1 MAQAVIGSLLVQLGM
16 DAGEFDKNV
25 SKAGQQMDKLEMH
38 LQRAASVAKAAGMAL
53 AGALAG
59 MATGIAVG
67 VRSAIN
73 MADEMDE
80 MAQKVGLSVE
90 ALSRL
95 RYAAEISGV
104 PIDVLSTGV
113 RKLSQ
118 AMEVVAS
125 GDVTGAVARSLA
137 ALGVSATSA
146 NGQLRPTEDVL
157 IDIAEAFARAQD
169 GAGKT
174 AIAMNIFGKSG
185 AELIPFLNQGRAGI
199 AALTDEADKFGVTLS
214 GSTAKAA
221 GEFNEHLDKMA
232 QMTKGAFNRLA
243 GELLPGLNSLAQYLE
258 TSASKFDG
266 LGYATRLAGYAF
278 DKFMSYLI
286 AVDHLLQVS
295 IIRLQGY
302 GAALMA
308 VGQLDFDAASA
319 AWAKMTNDLI
329 VQSAAAE
336 AAMQKLWNSMT
347 PAKGAAGASELQ
359 GFEAPGAKK
368 DDKDAK
374 PFLPIIQGMTDLTA
388 ARKLDNEAATL
399 QNQLQAEATALMK
412 EHADPMQLM
421 ALELDRIDNLQRKV
435 GLSAQV
441 AGAAMQKAAM
451 TAANAYG
458 QAAQKIMGNLQGVF
472 GEAKGFAIAQ
482 ALINTYEAVTAAL
495 KGPPGPPWSYA
506 IAASALAAGMA
517 QVNAI
522 RSTTKNGGGG
532 GGGMASGA
540 AANTGGGPGAVPQ
553 LLTVRGINPSDM
565 FSGAQ
570 MRELANGMLA
580 YQRDGGEVFI
590 Q

>member
-25 SKAGQQMDKLEMH
+25 GKAGQSMDKLEQH
-38 LQRAASVAKAAGMAL
+38 LQRAASVAKAAGLAL
-53 AGALAG
+53 AGAIAG
-59 MATGIAVG
+59 FATATAIG
-67 VRSAIN
+67 VQSAIN

-125 GDVTGAVARSLA
+125 GDVTGAAARSLA
-137 ALGVSATSA
+137 ALGVSATTAS
-146 NGQLRPTEDVL
+146 GQLRPTEDVL

-214 GSTAKAA
+214 GATAKAA

-232 QMTKGAFNRLA
+232 QMTRGVFNRIA
-243 GELLPGLNSLAQYLE
+243 AELLPSLNALAQYLE
-258 TSASKFDG
+258 TSSSKFDG
-266 LGYATRLAGYAF
+266 LGYAVRLAGYAF

-286 AVDHLLQVS
+286 AADHLLQVS

-308 VGQLDFDAASA
+308 VGKLDFDAASA

-359 GFEAPGAKK
+359 GFENQPKK
-368 DDKDAK
+368 EGDDK
-374 PFLPIIQGMTDLTA
+374 PFLPIITGMTELTA

-399 QNQLQAEATALMK
+399 QNQLQAQATELMK
-412 EHADPMQLM
+412 AHADPMQLM

-441 AGAAMQKAAM
+441 AGAAMQRAAM

-458 QAAQKIMGNLQGVF
+458 QAAQKIMGNLQSVF

-565 FSGAQ
+565 FSGGQ
-570 MRELANGMLA
+570 MRELANGLLS